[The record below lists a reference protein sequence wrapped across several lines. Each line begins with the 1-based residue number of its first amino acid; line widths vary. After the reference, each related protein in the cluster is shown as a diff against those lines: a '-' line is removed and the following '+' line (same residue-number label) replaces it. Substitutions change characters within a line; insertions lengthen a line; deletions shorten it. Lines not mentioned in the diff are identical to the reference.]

1 MQKVIVWGGTG
12 NYKVVK
18 EIIEPAYGEVIA
30 LFDNNTAV
38 VNPFPSIPFVGGKQ
52 AFTEW
57 IASQNAAE
65 IKAVIAIGGKYGKDR
80 LEIQEFLEG
89 YGVQPLTIKHSTA
102 FVSPSAVLGEGTQI
116 YAMASVCTEAI
127 IGKSC
132 VINTAASVDHEC
144 VLGDGVF
151 IGPGA
156 RLAGSI
162 EVGNYADI
170 YTGAIILPR
179 LKIGE
184 GAVVGAGAVV
194 LHNVEPYTV
203 VAGNP
208 ATVIKKRES

>member
-12 NYKVVK
+12 NYKVVR
-18 EIIEPAYGEVIA
+18 EIIEPAYGEVVA

-38 VNPFPSIPFVGGKQ
+38 INPFPSIPYMGGQ
-52 AFTEW
+52 EAFTKW
-57 IASQNAAE
+57 IVTQNAAE
-65 IKAVIAIGGKYGKDR
+65 IKVVVAIGGKYGKDR
-80 LEIQEFLEG
+80 LEIQEFLKVH
-89 YGVQPLTIKHSTA
+89 GVVPLTIQHSSA
-102 FVSPSAVLGEGTQI
+102 FVSPSAIIGEGTQI
-116 YAMASVCTEAI
+116 YAMAAVCTEAI

-132 VINTAASVDHEC
+132 VINTAASIDHEC

-156 RLAGSI
+156 RLAGSVT
-162 EVGNYADI
+162 VGRFADI

-194 LHNVEPYTV
+194 LNNVEPYTI

-208 ATVIKKRES
+208 AKVIKKRES